1 MIGLT
6 QSLLY
11 YGLMPAL
18 YTQFESSLL
27 LNDKSFWLLML
38 STIFMTAY
46 GYVINDIYDVETDR
60 INKPESLIVDNRIS
74 KNKAFILS
82 ILLLTVS
89 LILAAI
95 LCFYRH
101 IPNYFILFPAIGL
114 GLWWYAAQLKALPLV
129 GNILVSF
136 LSAFSLAIVGLFEYA
151 LQTFQTI
158 KNLQN
163 MWIVI
168 AAYSLFAFLLSM
180 IRELI
185 KDVED
190 IEGDQACQMRTF
202 PIVAGIKNTKRVVG
216 VLGLLCLLL
225 LVGSIDMLL
234 ILGWSKILA
243 IYLSVAVLIPMGVFL
258 LRLQK
263 SQSIYDFS
271 YLSTFAKLIMLSG
284 ILSML
289 WFL

>member
-11 YGLMPAL
+11 YGLIPAFYAQL
-18 YTQFESSLL
+18 ESSLL
-27 LNDKSFWLLML
+27 LKGKGFWLLML
-38 STIFMTAY
+38 STILMTAY
-46 GYVINDIYDVETDR
+46 GYVINDVYDVATDR
-60 INKPESLIVDNRIS
+60 INKPEDLIVDKILS
-74 KNKAFILS
+74 KNKAIILG
-82 ILLLTVS
+82 IVLLTIS

-95 LCFYRH
+95 LCFTWH
-101 IPNYFILFPAIGL
+101 IPHYFILFPAIGL

-151 LQTFQTI
+151 LQPVQNTER
-158 KNLQN
+158 LQN
-163 MWIVI
+163 MWIII

-190 IEGDQACQMRTF
+190 MAGDQDCQMRTF
-202 PIVAGIKNTKRVVG
+202 PIVAGIKNAKRIVG
-216 VLGLLCLLL
+216 LLGLLCLLL

-263 SQSIYDFS
+263 SQSTYDFA

-284 ILSML
+284 VLSIL